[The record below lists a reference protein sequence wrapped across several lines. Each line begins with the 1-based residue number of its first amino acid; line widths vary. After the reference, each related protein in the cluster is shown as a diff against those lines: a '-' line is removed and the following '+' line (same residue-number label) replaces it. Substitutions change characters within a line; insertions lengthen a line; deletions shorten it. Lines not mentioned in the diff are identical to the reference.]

1 MTRFAIP
8 AILTLLLSAFSNVV
22 RADVNL
28 EKMSNE
34 ALLECANVS
43 NVQSAV
49 PEHRTSFR
57 NYLMSA
63 RNYSFSKLSSAESDF
78 KSANR
83 NPKDVL
89 KVYQTQC
96 QEVGEHLYSI
106 GY

>member
-1 MTRFAIP
+1 MTKFAIP
-8 AILTLLLSAFSNVV
+8 TLFTLLLTVFSNVAY
-22 RADVNL
+22 ADVNL

-63 RNYSFSKLSSAESDF
+63 RNYSFSKLSSAESEF
-78 KSANR
+78 KAANR
-83 NPKDVL
+83 NTKDIL